1 MSLYNIKED
10 ECTVLVKAIPH
21 ASNNYFETVCC
32 AGVGKDLKWRR
43 LYPVAF
49 RTLTENQKFG
59 RWSKIS
65 YKYKEPDKDK
75 RLESQK
81 VDHREIK
88 VIWKI
93 TKDQD
98 KLNILNNII
107 RSSCKQA
114 MSNKETL
121 TVVRPEIIDFKYK
134 KKKDSVIIKEIQ
146 KHSNLANQLSFDSHQ
161 IKPLNPCPYNF
172 YFRWK
177 DEDGEIHTNVC
188 EDWETSAT
196 YFTRLKSES
205 SEKSALDSMI
215 DTFGEHYAKEG
226 CLFAMGTHQRRSQ
239 QWLLVGI
246 IKPPKNSP
254 SQMSLF

>member
-32 AGVGKDLKWRR
+32 AGIGKDLKWRR

-49 RTLTENQKFG
+49 RTLNQDQKFG

-65 YKYKEPDKDK
+65 YKYKAPDKDK

-88 VIWKI
+88 VIGKI
-93 TKDQD
+93 TKDHE
-98 KLNILNNII
+98 KLFILNNIK
-107 RSSCKQA
+107 RSSCREAFSK
-114 MSNKETL
+114 NETL
-121 TVVRPEIIDFKYK
+121 TIIRPEILDFKFK
-134 KKKDSVIIKEIQ
+134 RKKDSVIAKEIQ
-146 KHSNLANQLSFDSHQ
+146 KHSILANQLSFDSHQ

-177 DEDGEIHTNVC
+177 DEDGEVHTNVC

-196 YFTRLKSES
+196 YFTRLKSEI
-205 SEKSALDSMI
+205 SEKSALQSMI
-215 DTFGEHYAKEG
+215 ETFGEQYSKEG

-246 IKPPKNSP
+246 IKYPKTTSA
-254 SQMSLF
+254 QMSLF